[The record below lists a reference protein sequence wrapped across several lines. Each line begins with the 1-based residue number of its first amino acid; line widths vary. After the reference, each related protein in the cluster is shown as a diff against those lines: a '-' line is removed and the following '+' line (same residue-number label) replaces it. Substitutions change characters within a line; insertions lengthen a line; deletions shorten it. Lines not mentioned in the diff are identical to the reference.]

1 MSRLVLVLGDQLT
14 PGTGALAAADPET
27 DRVLMVE
34 VDDEATYV
42 RHHQKKIA
50 FIFSAMRHF
59 AEELREAGWQVDYIR
74 LDEKGN
80 AGSFSGEVA
89 RAVKRLKPEAVLL
102 TEPGEWRV
110 RQMAEAWEDELGLP
124 VEIYPDERFLCP
136 HHEFGT
142 WAEGR
147 KQLRME
153 YFYREMRRKTGLL
166 MEGDKPEG
174 GKWNYDA
181 DNRKPAKADLFMP
194 EVPRFSPDKITS
206 EVLELV
212 AHRFSNHFGSLEP
225 FWFATTRKDAEK
237 AREGF
242 MAHALPRFGDYQDA
256 MLSDEAF
263 LYHSVLGLYINAG
276 LLDPLET
283 CRLAEAEYAAG
294 RAPLNA
300 VEGFIRQIIGWREYI
315 R

>member
-74 LDEKGN
+74 LDDKGN

-136 HHEFGT
+136 HHEFDA

-181 DNRKPAKADLFMP
+181 DNRK
-194 EVPRFSPDKITS
+194 
-206 EVLELV
+206 
-212 AHRFSNHFGSLEP
+212 
-225 FWFATTRKDAEK
+225 
-237 AREGF
+237 
-242 MAHALPRFGDYQDA
+242 
-256 MLSDEAF
+256 
-263 LYHSVLGLYINAG
+263 
-276 LLDPLET
+276 
-283 CRLAEAEYAAG
+283 
-294 RAPLNA
+294 
-300 VEGFIRQIIGWREYI
+300 
-315 R
+315 